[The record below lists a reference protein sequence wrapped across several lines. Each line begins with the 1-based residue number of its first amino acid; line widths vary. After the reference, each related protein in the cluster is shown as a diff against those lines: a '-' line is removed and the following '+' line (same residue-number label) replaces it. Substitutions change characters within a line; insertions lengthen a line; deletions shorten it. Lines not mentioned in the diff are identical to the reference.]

1 MPWDVGPIVEFLFS
15 EYNASIRIIA
25 KYFLYYS
32 ALLLMTT
39 LAAHMFELVA
49 TRRSEKSAMMQ
60 SDSKLREKQAQRD

>member
-1 MPWDVGPIVEFLFS
+1 LGQSSNFSFS

-25 KYFLYYS
+25 KYFLYYP

-60 SDSKLREKQAQRD
+60 SGSKLREKQAQRD